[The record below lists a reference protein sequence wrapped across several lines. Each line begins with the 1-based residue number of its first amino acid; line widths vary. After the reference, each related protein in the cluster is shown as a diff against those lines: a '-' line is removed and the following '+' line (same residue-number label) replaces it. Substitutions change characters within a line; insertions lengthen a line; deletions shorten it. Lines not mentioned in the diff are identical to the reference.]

1 MPTPHPRRRRL
12 QLPAPHAV
20 AEDFIVPSLGRHPGA
35 AKINRIVKER
45 FFTDDN
51 VTLLA
56 ENHTA

>member
-1 MPTPHPRRRRL
+1 
-12 QLPAPHAV
+12 V